1 MLRVKGVIL
10 SPTNDTLPYTS
21 LVFETITGSTEVLPR
36 TTGLIE
42 LGEDGSYDFPLLLG
56 AYKVYA
62 NYANSMRMDL
72 LGTCSVS
79 QGMKPE
85 MTLNELVSNYTYYPT
100 TPDWVTDLDSKWQGY
115 FQDLFN
121 RLINDINT
129 NVTNLNMAIVDGDAR
144 VVFDMTT
151 YTNDVTGQLGAT
163 LIQQIKAGDSEILN
177 QSIAYSDRWGNE
189 LATNV
194 LTVSNSI
201 STVSQELTAWKKES
215 GDAYAGIVQ
224 RIELN
229 EAQLG
234 SEIAAEVNAQ
244 TGMME
249 LRINEYMQYQ
259 DAELRSYMNATIDQ
273 VTGDMLLQIGDQIT
287 NTNAALKSEMQLYV
301 DTVNATQTASITNQ
315 ISVGDT
321 AVRNELKVYV
331 DSENATQ
338 IASITDQINAG
349 DATVKNELKVY
360 VDSENATQT
369 ASITNQINTANGAIQ
384 QQISVVEGKVDTTT
398 TNLNTTI
405 GTMQQINSNLDA
417 TNGTV
422 SNIQN
427 SLATT
432 QAAWQVVAT
441 VGQLTSAIGMVND
454 GINSTV
460 YVQANQFVIT
470 DDNKNIT
477 ASYAPFVIV
486 NGKVY
491 IKEAAIGEL
500 HNKTFVQRANGYM
513 SVLGIGFGINNE
525 FIEWYGP
532 DVGDI
537 SNCSKVTAITYKTN
551 MGDAYYG
558 GSLSA
563 GILRNAVTTS
573 VKSLYTVGDYPVTI
587 GAFGTNGRTK
597 VVIVSYALTATSMSA
612 SKPNNPLQP
621 QLSWKLQ
628 RKIGSG
634 AWADISSG
642 VFNGSTTAFYE
653 SEAPAHW
660 VVNEDCNGSYTYVDT
675 TTSTDDYSYRVL
687 VVSHSRYH
695 VSSNVSQQLLTLVS
709 TEG

>member
-121 RLINDINT
+121 GLINDINS

-163 LIQQIKAGDSEILN
+163 LIQQIKAGDSETLN

-194 LTVSNSI
+194 LAVSNSI
-201 STVSQELTAWKKES
+201 STVRQELTAWKKES
-215 GDAYAGIVQ
+215 GDAYAGIIQ

-229 EAQLG
+229 EATLG
-234 SEIAAEVNAQ
+234 SEIAAEINAQ

-273 VTGDMLLQIGDQIT
+273 ITGDVLLQLGDQIT
-287 NTNAALKSEMQLYV
+287 TANAALKSEMELYV
-301 DTVNATQTASITNQ
+301 DAANSTQTAN
-315 ISVGDT
+315 
-321 AVRNELKVYV
+321 
-331 DSENATQ
+331 
-338 IASITDQINAG
+338 
-349 DATVKNELKVY
+349 
-360 VDSENATQT
+360 
-369 ASITNQINTANGAIQ
+369 ITNQINIGDAAVKSELKLYVDTENNTQTAAITDQISTANGAIQ
-384 QQISVVEGKVDTTT
+384 QQISV
-398 TNLNTTI
+398 
-405 GTMQQINSNLDA
+405 
-417 TNGTV
+417 
-422 SNIQN
+422 IQN

-432 QAAWQVVAT
+432 QAAWQVVAN

-454 GINSTV
+454 GITSKV
-460 YVQANQFVIT
+460 YVQATQFVVSNS
-470 DDNKNIT
+470 DM
-477 ASYAPFVIV
+477 SVLSQPFVIE
-486 NGKVY
+486 NGEVRINNAY
-491 IKEAAIGEL
+491 IGML
-500 HNKTFVQRANGYM
+500 QNKTLIQREAGYLY
-513 SVLGIGFGINNE
+513 VLGTGFGENNQ
-525 FIEWYGP
+525 FIEWYGV

-537 SNCSKVTAITYKTN
+537 SNCSKANAITYRTN
-551 MGDAYYG
+551 TGDAYFG

-563 GILRNAVTTS
+563 GILKNGAQNTTIGLFSVGSTALEVGSFSTNGKSKTVVVSYNSSAGYTQTVDPGNVTTPEVLQWKVQRFIAGS
-573 VKSLYTVGDYPVTI
+573 WQDVA
-587 GAFGTNGRTK
+587 GASGTFTGAVYKEVNDETWP
-597 VVIVSYALTATSMSA
+597 VSYKVSYQCA
-612 SKPNNPLQP
+612 
-621 QLSWKLQ
+621 
-628 RKIGSG
+628 
-634 AWADISSG
+634 
-642 VFNGSTTAFYE
+642 GSTTF
-653 SEAPAHW
+653 
-660 VVNEDCNGSYTYVDT
+660 VDSNPSIANT
-675 TTSTDDYSYRVL
+675 SYRVYITG
-687 VVSHSRYH
+687 HSRPYTNT
-695 VSSNVSQQLLTLVS
+695 VAIRQTLSLVS
-709 TEG
+709 VEQ

>member
-115 FQDLFN
+115 FQGLFD
-121 RLINDINT
+121 RLINDANT

-163 LIQQIKAGDSEILN
+163 LIQQIKAGDSETLN

-194 LTVSNSI
+194 LAVSNSI

-229 EAQLG
+229 EATLG
-234 SEIAAEVNAQ
+234 SEIAAEVNAK

-273 VTGDMLLQIGDQIT
+273 ITGDVLLQLGDQIT
-287 NTNAALKSEMQLYV
+287 TANAALKSEMELYV
-301 DTVNATQTASITNQ
+301 DAANS
-315 ISVGDT
+315 
-321 AVRNELKVYV
+321 
-331 DSENATQ
+331 
-338 IASITDQINAG
+338 
-349 DATVKNELKVY
+349 
-360 VDSENATQT
+360 TQT
-369 ASITNQINTANGAIQ
+369 ASITNQINIGDAAVKSELKLYVDTENNTQTAAITDQISTANGVIQ
-384 QQISVVEGKVDTTT
+384 QQISV
-398 TNLNTTI
+398 
-405 GTMQQINSNLDA
+405 
-417 TNGTV
+417 
-422 SNIQN
+422 IQN

-432 QAAWQVVAT
+432 QAAWQVVAN

-454 GINSTV
+454 GITSKV
-460 YVQANQFVIT
+460 YVQATQFVVT
-470 DDNKNIT
+470 NSNM
-477 ASYAPFVIV
+477 SVLSQPFVIE
-486 NGKVY
+486 NGEVRINNAY
-491 IKEAAIGEL
+491 IGML
-500 HNKTFVQRANGYM
+500 QNKTLIQREAGYLY
-513 SVLGIGFGINNE
+513 VLGTGFGENNQ
-525 FIEWYGP
+525 FIEWYGV

-537 SNCSKVTAITYKTN
+537 SNCSKANAITYRTN
-551 MGDAYYG
+551 TGDAYFG

-563 GILRNAVTTS
+563 GVLKNGAQNTTIGLFSVGSIALEVGSFSTNGKSKTVVVSYNSSANYTQTVDPGNVTTPEVLQWKVQRFIAGS
-573 VKSLYTVGDYPVTI
+573 WQDVAGASGTFTGTVFKEVNDETWPV
-587 GAFGTNGRTK
+587 
-597 VVIVSYALTATSMSA
+597 VSYKVSYRCA
-612 SKPNNPLQP
+612 
-621 QLSWKLQ
+621 
-628 RKIGSG
+628 
-634 AWADISSG
+634 
-642 VFNGSTTAFYE
+642 GSTTF
-653 SEAPAHW
+653 
-660 VVNEDCNGSYTYVDT
+660 
-675 TTSTDDYSYRVL
+675 TDSNPSIANTSYRVYITG
-687 VVSHSRYH
+687 HSRPYIN
-695 VSSNVSQQLLTLVS
+695 NVAISQTLSLVS
-709 TEG
+709 VEQ

>member
-1 MLRVKGVIL
+1 MLKVKGVIL

-115 FQDLFN
+115 FQDLFD

-163 LIQQIKAGDSEILN
+163 LIQQINAGDSEILN

-194 LTVSNSI
+194 LAVSNSI
-201 STVSQELTAWKKES
+201 STVSQELKAWKKES

-229 EAQLG
+229 EANLG
-234 SEIAAEVNAQ
+234 SEIAAEINAQ

-273 VTGDMLLQIGDQIT
+273 ITGDVLLQLGDQIT
-287 NTNAALKSEMQLYV
+287 TANAALKSEMELYV
-301 DTVNATQTASITNQ
+301 DAANSTQTAN
-315 ISVGDT
+315 
-321 AVRNELKVYV
+321 
-331 DSENATQ
+331 
-338 IASITDQINAG
+338 
-349 DATVKNELKVY
+349 
-360 VDSENATQT
+360 
-369 ASITNQINTANGAIQ
+369 ITNQINIGDAAVKSELKLYVDTENNTQTAAITDQISTANGAIQ
-384 QQISVVEGKVDTTT
+384 QQISV
-398 TNLNTTI
+398 
-405 GTMQQINSNLDA
+405 
-417 TNGTV
+417 
-422 SNIQN
+422 IQN

-432 QAAWQVVAT
+432 QAAWQVVAN

-454 GINSTV
+454 GITSKV
-460 YVQANQFVIT
+460 YVQATQFVVT
-470 DDNKNIT
+470 NSNM
-477 ASYAPFVIV
+477 SVLSQPFVIE
-486 NGKVY
+486 NGEVRINNAY
-491 IKEAAIGEL
+491 IGML
-500 HNKTFVQRANGYM
+500 QNKTLIQREAGYLY
-513 SVLGIGFGINNE
+513 VLGTGFGENNQ
-525 FIEWYGP
+525 FIEWYGV

-537 SNCSKVTAITYKTN
+537 SNCSKATAITYKTN
-551 MGDAYYG
+551 TGDAYFG

-573 VKSLYTVGDYPVTI
+573 VKSLYVVGDYPVTI

-612 SKPNNPLQP
+612 AKPNNPLQP

-634 AWADISSG
+634 AWTDISSG

-653 SEAPAHW
+653 REAPAHW

-675 TTSTDDYSYRVL
+675 TTSTNDYSYRVL

-695 VSSNVSQQLLTLVS
+695 VTTNISQQLLTLVS